1 MKPLLIA
8 PKRLMWR
15 VVAGLAAAWAC
26 GTARADFYVVVN
38 ANNPQSTLTQKEA
51 LALFMG
57 RTHSFGDGEVAL
69 TFDLPRDNATR
80 AGFYHAL
87 TGMNQ
92 AQVNSYWSRLMFAGQ
107 TMPPQSLASEAAMAD
122 IVKRY
127 PNAIGYLS
135 QEPTDRD
142 LRTVLVLKEV
152 K

>member
-8 PKRLMWR
+8 PKRLVWR
-15 VVAGLAAAWAC
+15 VAGILATALLC

-38 ANNPQSTLTQKEA
+38 ANNPQSALTQKEA

-57 RTHSFGDGEVAL
+57 RTRAFGDGGAAL

-87 TGMNQ
+87 TGMSQ

-107 TMPPQSLASEAAMAD
+107 TMPPQALASEAAMAD
-122 IVKRY
+122 ILKRY

-135 QEPTDRD
+135 EEPTDKS